1 MLYGARA
8 GHCALNPDP
17 LIRPLPENRATS
29 GFSLP
34 QQTAG
39 HTHTLDLSLSLSLS
53 LSHTHTLK
61 NRANPFS
68 SRPFLYIEK
77 NYVKYGSRV
86 FVEK

>member
-17 LIRPLPENRATS
+17 LIRPLPENRETS

-39 HTHTLDLSLSLSLS
+39 HTHTL
-53 LSHTHTLK
+53 K

-68 SRPFLYIEK
+68 SQPFLYIEK

-86 FVEK
+86 LLEKIKGGFHNRIV